1 MNHSHVYIHIQQHT
15 TIIHNHTIS
24 SHKTQ
29 PNIIQTNIVCYI
41 FLIYTCI
48 YHWIAIQIPTGNIF
62 EKLVVKWVSSKGQF
76 WKHVFRGEVRARSSL
91 SQGALI
97 VHSPSIGPTCFSKT
111 DLSWKTATAG
121 WTKPHF
127 HLGKVTCLQLQGAAF
142 LSISCKQRIYSCYH
156 YITVYIS
163 IQLYRIKCQV
173 YNGRSWNATRKTI
186 LNLSDN
192 NTRDLQHVFWPQVQ
206 RPICTAKN

>member
-1 MNHSHVYIHIQQHT
+1 MHNAMNHSHVYIHIQQHT

-76 WKHVFRGEVRARSSL
+76 
-91 SQGALI
+91 
-97 VHSPSIGPTCFSKT
+97 
-111 DLSWKTATAG
+111 
-121 WTKPHF
+121 
-127 HLGKVTCLQLQGAAF
+127 
-142 LSISCKQRIYSCYH
+142 
-156 YITVYIS
+156 
-163 IQLYRIKCQV
+163 
-173 YNGRSWNATRKTI
+173 
-186 LNLSDN
+186 
-192 NTRDLQHVFWPQVQ
+192 
-206 RPICTAKN
+206 